1 MNESSLLWF
10 NYPLPMNGERDAY
23 GDRKLSQRGPGWGW
37 SWFLSFSDTFHRGS
51 SASPSGSLTGT
62 GLSPESRLQRCW
74 ARLIF
79 FFFFN
84 LFRVKPRR
92 ASGEAQPVE
101 LDKLNYH

>member
-1 MNESSLLWF
+1 MNEPSLLWF
-10 NYPLPMNGERDAY
+10 NYPLPVNGERDAY
-23 GDRKLSQRGPGWGW
+23 GDRKLSQRGLGWGW

-62 GLSPESRLQRCW
+62 GLSPESTPDSRDVGQGC
-74 ARLIF
+74 

-101 LDKLNYH
+101 LDQLNYC

>member
-74 ARLIF
+74 AGLIF
-79 FFFFN
+79 FFFLIF
-84 LFRVKPRR
+84 
-92 ASGEAQPVE
+92 SE
-101 LDKLNYH
+101 LSQEELLERHSRWSLIN